1 MVLVFRTTMHGVERA
16 HSLLLQ
22 HAAGGTPEGTHIL
35 GVVSVADSDRPLS
48 KPVRNRLAVVESLAR
63 SLAGHCWDVPWL
75 EPWRVMPPRE
85 LPEWSPSSTLPADKK
100 AARDPTRYPVAP
112 VIALHDQIRV
122 AAAARVKEISSSST

>member
-1 MVLVFRTTMHGVERA
+1 
-16 HSLLLQ
+16 
-22 HAAGGTPEGTHIL
+22 
-35 GVVSVADSDRPLS
+35 
-48 KPVRNRLAVVESLAR
+48 
-63 SLAGHCWDVPWL
+63 VPWL

-122 AAAARVKEISSSST
+122 AAAARVKEISSSAT